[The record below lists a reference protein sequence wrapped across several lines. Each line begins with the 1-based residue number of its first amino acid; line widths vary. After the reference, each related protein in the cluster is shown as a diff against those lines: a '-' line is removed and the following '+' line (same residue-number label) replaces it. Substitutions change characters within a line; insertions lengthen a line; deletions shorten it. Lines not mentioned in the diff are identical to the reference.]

1 MFYDDLVTFLKF
13 PKIRPTFTTC
23 FASSIASRNSPI
35 VLFALMCLTGLAA
48 NVRSQEFELV
58 HYGDLVDVDVV
69 GSSEFDW
76 RGRLTPEGF
85 LDGLNSFG
93 DPIRGLCRTEEAISA
108 DVKNAY
114 AKYLRD
120 PIVVVKVIDRAGR
133 PLVLLDGAVKMSQKF
148 QLNRPA
154 KLLELLIIAGGIR
167 DDASGEIQVFRPANL
182 DCTVSGTKSTSAES
196 NSLTVLN
203 ITIKDMISGSSA
215 ANPVIRSGD
224 LITVRRA
231 DEVYVIGGVT
241 NPRQVSSRTSLTLSR
256 AIASAGG
263 LAKNADG
270 RTATIYRREQ
280 NESKRLEIDLVK
292 VAAGEVEDPP
302 LKAFDIIEVPIKG
315 AAKRSIPPMIS
326 NQYPANTSIPI
337 RIVD

>member
-1 MFYDDLVTFLKF
+1 MFHDDLVTFPVF
-13 PKIRPTFTTC
+13 PKIRAAVISCLTPP
-23 FASSIASRNSPI
+23 IASRNSLA
-35 VLFALMCLTGLAA
+35 VLYALLFLIGLAA
-48 NVRSQEFELV
+48 NARSQEFELV
-58 HYGDLVDVDVV
+58 HYGDVVDVDVV

-76 RGRLTPEGF
+76 RGRLTPEGY

-114 AKYLRD
+114 SKYLRD
-120 PIVVVKVIDRAGR
+120 PTVIVKVIDRSGR
-133 PLVLLDGAVKMSQKF
+133 PLVILDGAVKMSQRF

-182 DCTVSGTKSTSAES
+182 DCTDFSAKSTSPES
-196 NSLTVLN
+196 NLLTVLN
-203 ITIKDMISGSSA
+203 ITIKDMISGNST

-231 DEVYVIGGVT
+231 DEIYVIGGVA

-280 NESKRLEIDLVK
+280 NETKRLEIDLAK
-292 VAAGEVEDPP
+292 VAAGEIEDPP

-315 AAKRSIPPMIS
+315 AAKRSIPPIIS
-326 NQYPANTSIPI
+326 NQYPSNTSIPI
-337 RIVD
+337 RVVD